1 MPVSRRD
8 FLSLVRTQRDEM
20 SIAQVIASRGHEELM
35 AFQATGQATQAGGG
49 QGRGGGGQ
57 GRGGGGGRAGGAG
70 APQLPEG
77 VEVIR
82 ISSNENPLGP
92 GKAVLDA
99 IVGKFPEAGRYPF
112 NSTPNE
118 GKLAETIAALHKA
131 KPENVVL
138 GGGSQE
144 ILKSAMRA
152 FTSPYRPLVTGA
164 PTFENCTGI
173 ARRMGHPVH
182 EVKVDSQFRI
192 NLEDML
198 TVVRGAGLVFLNNP
212 NNPTA
217 TVHGLKTVTDFVE
230 RVRRISPDTVIL
242 IDEAYHEYVTDPEY
256 QTAMPLALSTPNV
269 FVARTFSKAFGMAGM
284 RIGYAIGS
292 LDTVK
297 PLARVKMPYNIS
309 VFGIAASI
317 AALGDPKHIDAE
329 RARNTEVRAMTTK
342 ALVDL
347 GCKPTASNGNF
358 IFVDVGQPAAT
369 FRAACA
375 RQGVNVGRDF
385 PPFEHSHARISIGTM
400 AEMQRA
406 VTVFR
411 DVLRPVA
418 PVGGGGGR

>member
-1 MPVSRRD
+1 MPVTRRG
-8 FLSLVRTQRDEM
+8 FLNLVRSRDEV
-20 SIAQVIASRGHEELM
+20 SIAQMIAARGHE
-35 AFQATGQATQAGGG
+35 AFQAEQATGQAQGG
-49 QGRGGGGQ
+49 QGRGGG
-57 GRGGGGGRAGGAG
+57 RGGGAGRQGGA
-70 APQLPEG
+70 PRPELPEG

-118 GKLAETIAALHKA
+118 GKLVETIAAVHKV
-131 KPENVVL
+131 KPENVVV

-144 ILKSAMRA
+144 ILKSAVRA
-152 FTSPYRPLVTGA
+152 FTSPYRPLVTAA
-164 PTFENCTGI
+164 PTFENCTGL
-173 ARRMGHPVH
+173 ARRLGHPVH
-182 EVKVDSQFRI
+182 EVKVDSQLRLD
-192 NLEDML
+192 LEGML
-198 TVVRGAGLVFLNNP
+198 TVVRGAGMVFLNNP
-212 NNPTA
+212 NNPSA
-217 TVHGLKTVTDFVE
+217 TVHSLKAVTDFVE
-230 RVRRISPDTVIL
+230 RVSRISPDTVIL

-256 QTAMPLALSTPNV
+256 QTAIPLAMSRPNV
-269 FVARTFSKAFGMAGM
+269 FVARTFSKAYGMAGM

-297 PLARVKMPYNIS
+297 PLARLKMPYNIS

-329 RARNTEVRAMTTK
+329 RARNTEVRAMTVK
-342 ALVDL
+342 ALVEL

-358 IFVDVGQPAAT
+358 IFVDVGQPAST

-375 RQGVNVGRDF
+375 RQGINVGRDF

-400 AEMQRA
+400 EEMKRA
-406 VTVFR
+406 TTVFR
-411 DVLRPVA
+411 DVLRPVN
-418 PVGGGGGR
+418 PVAGGGR